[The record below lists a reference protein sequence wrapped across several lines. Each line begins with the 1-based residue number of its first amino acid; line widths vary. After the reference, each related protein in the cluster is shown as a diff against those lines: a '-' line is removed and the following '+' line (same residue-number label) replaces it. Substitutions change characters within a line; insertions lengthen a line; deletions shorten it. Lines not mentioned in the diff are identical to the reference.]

1 MTTYGRHEF
10 IPTCRPIGCK
20 PYLAAD
26 LRSLPARDFYQEIEY
41 CNAPAGDVPSN
52 SAAKAQ
58 PNALAAQRAANG
70 DVAPF
75 NVDLW
80 AVGNESW
87 GCGGNLN
94 PEEPAAQIRP
104 YTPWPPRSTKTP

>member
-75 NVDLW
+75 NIDLSG
-80 AVGNESW
+80 VGDETW
-87 GCGGNLN
+87 GCGRTLN
-94 PEEPAAQIRP
+94 PREYAASCRRP
-104 YTPWPPRSTKTP
+104 TASPPRY